1 MSSSKV
7 TRICVEQVLPEHLDH
22 YTSIKNDPKL
32 SAAFWRGKL
41 WPQNSTITISFLD
54 DPSPNQPRTSIATML
69 KVGRNIDPLQKTL
82 ANAPLKEAFK
92 EVIAKRI
99 QPLINLQL
107 KFVADKDNDADIRV
121 SFADEDASWSL
132 VGTDARH
139 PAAKIRGAS
148 MNVGWFDVG
157 TYIHECGHA
166 LGMIHEHQNDSH
178 GSISIKWDKPK
189 LYSYMESTQD
199 WDKEQVD
206 TNVIHKYNLNQING
220 SEFDPLSVM
229 LYFFPASL
237 TTNGKGTRQNFSL
250 SGVDTEWIS
259 KSYPGGPV
267 NPKVFYPTAYGQ
279 SLDSSIAKSNKLR
292 ADMNDSGGNHH
303 VLIYVII
310 GISSALLLAG
320 LIFWLVRRYRS
331 KK

>member
-1 MSSSKV
+1 MSSSQV

-22 YTSIKNDPKL
+22 YTNIKNDSKL

-54 DPSPNQPRTSIATML
+54 DPSPNQPRTPVTTML

-92 EVIAKRI
+92 KVIAKRI

-107 KFVADKDNDADIRV
+107 KFVKDNDKDADIRV
-121 SFADEDASWSL
+121 SFADEDSSWSL

-139 PAAKIRGAS
+139 PSAKKRGAS
-148 MNVGWFDVG
+148 MNLGWFDVG

-178 GSISIKWDKPK
+178 GGVSIKWDKPK

-199 WDKEQVD
+199 WDREQVD
-206 TNVIHKYNLNQING
+206 TNVIDKYDITQING
-220 SEFDPLSVM
+220 SKFDPLSVM

-237 TTNGKGTRQNFSL
+237 TTNGKGTRQNFRL

-267 NPKVFYPTAYGQ
+267 SPNVFYPKAYGQ
-279 SLDSSIAKSNKLR
+279 SLNSSIAESNKLR

-310 GISSALLLAG
+310 GVSSALLLTG
-320 LIFWLVRRYRS
+320 LIFWLVRRHRS